1 MGREKMQRPI
11 DVRTGADP
19 DVLMDTFRV
28 GVTTSTA
35 PSTALAARGAVS
47 LESTS
52 TGAPVVYTLEAPA
65 EGDFLAFNVQSVGSS
80 SDAPFH
86 INAGSGVFFSASTND
101 MVTLSSAGA
110 GITLIGRSSS
120 QWMPVGE
127 VDATLSTST

>member
-1 MGREKMQRPI
+1 MGYEKFKRPI
-11 DVRTGADP
+11 DARTGASP
-19 DVLMDTFRV
+19 DLRMEEFQV

-35 PSTALAARGAVS
+35 ASTALADRGAIS

-65 EGDFLAFNVQSVGSS
+65 EGDFLAFSVDSVGSS

-86 INAGSGVFFSASTND
+86 VNAGSGVTFDGSND

-127 VDATLSTST
+127 VSATLASST